1 MNGTYYKSDRRGAD
15 DYARGPVKKLD
26 KYNNE
31 SDERKSSRTTPAPRL
46 DTYHVDRDLTPDME
60 NPSLINCSNSTTPPN
75 SNSRRSSQSGTPRR
89 YRGSSRENLPK
100 SSKNSPRSLNS
111 RSNSPRA
118 PRPSTSASS
127 RSSRRDAPYSPQ
139 PSDVDRPTMPDDF
152 RGARRQ
158 HKRQATWSHNDSDY
172 AKRSS
177 DPRFNKEDNYI
188 PRHSAP
194 NEKHPR
200 MPDRRPTQYDN
211 PRSSRSQES
220 TREDSLGSPVPDPSS
235 VPITRSHSE
244 REARGKFFGYDE
256 IKSEEPNLGSYPTAN
271 PRSMISA
278 TSESHRRIAEI
289 SRSAVS
295 VDRGQRRR
303 KKDRK
308 EIKMCHILKD
318 TRGYSEKFLL
328 PPRYEADKII
338 GKGTYASVIQAK
350 DCKHDRVVAIKKN
363 RKVFANTTDAKRVLR
378 ELQILSRI
386 WHPDII
392 ELNGVIAPEFD
403 EIDKFDDVYL
413 IMPKMEANLSE
424 VIQISQLTPEHI
436 QFFMYQLLRGI
447 KYLHSAGVIHR
458 DLKPDNIFVNGQ
470 DCDVRIGDFGLARGV
485 RQKPDDT
492 QLTEYVVTRWYRA
505 PQIIC
510 GADAYGGEVDVWSLG
525 CILAEML
532 IRTPL
537 FKGHSNSD
545 QIKCIFKVLGTPSEK
560 QSKWIRN
567 PKINNWINRSKREKG
582 SFDQL
587 FEEFDDDVVDLLR
600 GLLNFDPAK
609 RLTVTQALD
618 HEYFSDIREPG
629 SEYDA
634 PSFIFENIKRNA
646 RKPEAQSAEERIT
659 NTLFGCRHLIFQE
672 LKGFRKTRK
681 RARQIAMA
689 SIEAS
694 ASPS

>member
-1 MNGTYYKSDRRGAD
+1 MNGNYYKSDRRGVD
-15 DYARGPVKKLD
+15 DYAHGPAKKD
-26 KYNNE
+26 KYDNE
-31 SDERKSSRTTPAPRL
+31 IDERKSSRTTPAPKL
-46 DTYHVDRDLTPDME
+46 DTYQVDRDYTPDMAS
-60 NPSLINCSNSTTPPN
+60 SLINCSNSTTPPN
-75 SNSRRSSQSGTPRR
+75 SNSRRSSHSHESPTSKR
-89 YRGSSRENLPK
+89 YRGSSRDK
-100 SSKNSPRSLNS
+100 SNKNSPRSIG
-111 RSNSPRA
+111 SNSPRA

-127 RSSRRDAPYSPQ
+127 RSYRRDGHSQ
-139 PSDVDRPTMPDDF
+139 SSDVDRPTMPEDF
-152 RGARRQ
+152 RSARRK
-158 HKRQATWSHNDSDY
+158 HKRQSTWSGGNSDPNY
-172 AKRSS
+172 EKRSS

-200 MPDRRPTQYDN
+200 MPKRRTNQTYDT
-211 PRSSRSQES
+211 PRSSRSQGS
-220 TREDSLGSPVPDPSS
+220 SREDEPVPPS
-235 VPITRSHSE
+235 VPLTRSPHRSHSD
-244 REARGKFFGYDE
+244 REARRGFFGNDE
-256 IKSEEPNLGSYPTAN
+256 IKTEEPEPMSYPTTN
-271 PRSMISA
+271 PRIRGSSEQRRRLVEQSTSA
-278 TSESHRRIAEI
+278 
-289 SRSAVS
+289 
-295 VDRGQRRR
+295 DRKIRR
-303 KKDRK
+303 KKDKK
-308 EIKMCHILKD
+308 ELKLCHILKD

-328 PPRYEADKII
+328 PPRYEAQKII

-350 DCKHDRVVAIKKN
+350 DAKHDRDVAIKKN

-386 WHPDII
+386 WHPDVI

-470 DCDVRIGDFGLARGV
+470 DCDVRIGDFGLARGF
-485 RQKPDDT
+485 RQKPEDT

-532 IRTPL
+532 LRTPL
-537 FKGHSNSD
+537 FKGHSNMD
-545 QIKCIFKVLGTPSEK
+545 QIKCIFKVLGTPSERE
-560 QSKWIRN
+560 SKWIRN
-567 PKINNWINRSKREKG
+567 AKITSWINRSKTEKG
-582 SFDQL
+582 SFEEL
-587 FEEFDDDVVDLLR
+587 FDEFDDDVVDLCK
-600 GLLNFDPAK
+600 GLLTFDPAK
-609 RLTVTQALD
+609 RLTVKKALD
-618 HEYFSDIREPG
+618 HKYFSEIREPC

-634 PSFIFENIKRNA
+634 PKNIFEGIKQGTRT
-646 RKPEAQSAEERIT
+646 PIDQSSEERIT
-659 NTLFGCRHLIFQE
+659 NTIFGCRHLIFQE

-681 RARQIAMA
+681 KARQIAMA
-689 SIEAS
+689 AIEAVN
-694 ASPS
+694 AS